1 MNLAEDFAFNC
12 KMVSRYLKP
21 LLYNLNSIYI
31 DAELVRSQSGNE
43 LIFITRQDG
52 EEIPIIVTGKTP
64 AEIVKT
70 VLNELF

>member
-1 MNLAEDFAFNC
+1 MNIAEDFEVKC
-12 KMVSRYLKP
+12 KLVERYLKP
-21 LLYNLNSIYI
+21 LLYNLNAIYI
-31 DAELVRSQSGNE
+31 DAELVRSKSGNE

-52 EEIPIIVTGKTP
+52 EEIPIIVTDKAP

>member
-1 MNLAEDFAFNC
+1 MNLAEDFAVKC
-12 KMVSRYLKP
+12 KKVEKYLKP
-21 LLYNLNSIYI
+21 LLYKLNSIYI
-31 DAELVRSQSGNE
+31 DAELVKSQSGNE

-52 EEIPIIVTGKTP
+52 EEIPIIVTGQTS